1 MTDRPRLAILTFDPT
16 RRAFCT
22 QSCLSAAAAA
32 LTLAGCGGG
41 GGGGGSTP
49 TSPGGSGSTGA
60 ALPTANASVAGRTI
74 SVALDGSPLA
84 AVGSAAIVRTALGNF
99 LLARTSQEAF
109 TALTAMCTHE
119 GNTVTNFTGSQFV
132 CPVHGSQ
139 FNLSGTVAQ
148 GPATRPLTTYPTT
161 VSGGSV
167 SFSV

>member
-1 MTDRPRLAILTFDPT
+1 MTTATVVPLTPT
-16 RRAFCT
+16 RRAFCA

-41 GGGGGSTP
+41 SSSP
-49 TSPGGSGSTGA
+49 TSPGGSGTPGS
-60 ALPTANASVAGRTI
+60 ALATANASVAGRTI
-74 SVALDGSPLA
+74 SVPLDGSPLT

-99 LLARTSQEAF
+99 LVARTAPETF
-109 TALTAMCTHE
+109 TALTAVCTHE
-119 GNTVTNFTGSQFV
+119 GNPVANFTGSQFV
-132 CPVHGSQ
+132 CPTHGSQ

-161 VSGGSV
+161 LAGGVV